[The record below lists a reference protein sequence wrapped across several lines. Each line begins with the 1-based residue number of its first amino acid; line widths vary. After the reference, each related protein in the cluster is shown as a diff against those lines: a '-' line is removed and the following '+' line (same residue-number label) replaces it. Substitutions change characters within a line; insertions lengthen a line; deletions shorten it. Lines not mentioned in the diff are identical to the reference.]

1 VQNSLFKEYKGVFES
16 EEVQEEKKEK
26 EDSFKKGPNT
36 FALAD
41 AFGAKSPKDAWV
53 EYMRLRSGGMEP
65 EFLHAAL
72 VGKARDMLASQRA
85 GAEELGIHPFVYKKA
100 KADFKNWGE
109 SKLIET
115 YSDLVAAYHESRLGG
130 EPLYTAIEKVLLRL

>member
-1 VQNSLFKEYKGVFES
+1 
-16 EEVQEEKKEK
+16 
-26 EDSFKKGPNT
+26 
-36 FALAD
+36 
-41 AFGAKSPKDAWV
+41 
-53 EYMRLRSGGMEP
+53 MEP

-100 KADFKNWGE
+100 KANFKNWGE

-130 EPLYTAIEKVLLRL
+130 EPLDTAIEKILLKL